1 MLAEATR
8 EVAPEELALVCSGAL
23 PGLGAGATRLIT
35 DVREEALAGE
45 HCFSFSFFS
54 SSFFSSSS
62 SSSSSSSPSSPSS
75 PLSETSALDGRF
87 AAAVVWPR
95 AHLGKDF
102 SLACLARAALLLRP
116 GGRLLCAVRKNKG
129 GGSLAREIDRLLG
142 NLTTLKRDRG
152 YSLYCGEHRGEIDR
166 GAASALLGVSYSI
179 DEPLLGAPPLFA
191 TPGVFSRKHLDRGTR
206 ALIEH
211 AAQLAMRGALGEP
224 RRVLDLCAGIGPLGL
239 WAARRWPDAA
249 ITAVESNLLAIA
261 CLKANAAARGLDA
274 PPPRLRIEAADGLAK
289 LSLPSFDLAL
299 VNPPTHAGEDE
310 LRELLAPLPGLLRGG
325 LALFVVNREGR
336 LVGLLEELSAAIELA
351 AVPGFS
357 IVSARW

>member
-1 MLAEATR
+1 MLAEAVR
-8 EVAPEELALVCSGAL
+8 EVAPQELALVCGGAL

-35 DVREEALAGE
+35 DVREEAIAGE
-45 HCFSFSFFS
+45 RCVPFSFAED
-54 SSFFSSSS
+54 
-62 SSSSSSSPSSPSS
+62 P
-75 PLSETSALDGRF
+75 ALDGRF
-87 AAAVVWPR
+87 TAAVVWPR

-102 SLACLARAALLLRP
+102 SLACIARAGLLLQP

-129 GGSLAREIDRLLG
+129 GASLAREIERLVG
-142 NLTTLKRDRG
+142 NLTTLQRDRG
-152 YSLYCGEHRGEIDR
+152 YSLYCGEAQGPIDR
-166 GAASALLGVSYSI
+166 EAASALLGARYAI
-179 DEPLLGAPPLFA
+179 DEPLLGAPPLLA

-206 ALIEH
+206 ALILH
-211 AAQLAMRGALGEP
+211 AAQLATTGTLGEP
-224 RRVLDLCAGIGPLGL
+224 RRILDLCAGLGPLGL
-239 WAARRWPDAA
+239 WAARRWPDAV

-261 CLKANAAARGLDA
+261 CLKANTAARGLDG

-310 LRELLAPLPGLLRGG
+310 LRGLLAPLPGLLRGG

-336 LVGLLEELSAAIELA
+336 LVGLLEELSAAIEIA